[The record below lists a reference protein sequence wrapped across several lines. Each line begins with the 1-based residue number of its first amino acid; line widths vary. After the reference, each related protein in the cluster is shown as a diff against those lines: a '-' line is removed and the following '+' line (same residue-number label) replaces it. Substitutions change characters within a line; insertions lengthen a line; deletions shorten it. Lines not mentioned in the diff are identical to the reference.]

1 MKKVG
6 ICLIMMLCL
15 CFVNTDCVYADT
27 YSYRAC
33 HGIFKYYGKVDATCT
48 TVGHKAYWQCFTC
61 GRLYLDDLGRPGKRI
76 ASEYETV
83 TSATGHSYG
92 EPTFIWENDYSKS
105 TASFVCKNNSSHVET
120 KECTVSSSTTP
131 ATCLEE
137 GKITYTATCTLDGKN
152 YQDMQEVV
160 IPVTGHSYGEPT
172 FTWQDDYSKATASFI
187 CENDSSHV
195 KTEECTVSSSTTP
208 ATCLEEG
215 KITYTANCKLDGK
228 NYQDTQEVVISA
240 TGHSYGEPTFTWQD
254 DYSKATASFICEN
267 DSSHVKTEECTVS
280 SSTTPATCLEEG
292 KITYTATCTTFD
304 GKNYQDMQ
312 EVVISATGHTWKDG
326 KCTVCG
332 EKQPVTEEKKQETK
346 QEVKQAGT
354 AIKATTTTAGP
365 KSKTDTDTSSP
376 KTGDNQEMPY
386 IWMILLLSLGGVTGA
401 ILKRKKEK

>member
-1 MKKVG
+1 
-6 ICLIMMLCL
+6 MMLCL

-137 GKITYTATCTLDGKN
+137 GKITYTA
-152 YQDMQEVV
+152 
-160 IPVTGHSYGEPT
+160 
-172 FTWQDDYSKATASFI
+172 
-187 CENDSSHV
+187 
-195 KTEECTVSSSTTP
+195 
-208 ATCLEEG
+208 
-215 KITYTANCKLDGK
+215 NCKLDGK
-228 NYQDTQEVVISA
+228 NYQDT
-240 TGHSYGEPTFTWQD
+240 
-254 DYSKATASFICEN
+254 
-267 DSSHVKTEECTVS
+267 
-280 SSTTPATCLEEG
+280 
-292 KITYTATCTTFD
+292 
-304 GKNYQDMQ
+304 Q